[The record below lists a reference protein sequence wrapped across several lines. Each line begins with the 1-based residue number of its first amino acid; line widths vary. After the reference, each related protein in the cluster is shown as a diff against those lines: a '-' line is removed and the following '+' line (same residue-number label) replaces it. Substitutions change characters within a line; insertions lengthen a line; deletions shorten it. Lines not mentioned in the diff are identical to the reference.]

1 MKNKGVGRMI
11 EDIMEL
17 LTTISDNCTANW
29 TRIDDYVLY
38 SKNGF
43 IHIDGLN
50 LSHTVMF
57 KIRAKQSDIG
67 LNFQYPCIYKKEDI
81 LSGKWKVNR
90 MDFNNISDKT
100 YWDLLKFDYV
110 FDINYDSTNFND
122 FERLLK
128 KDIDEILVKNNNSQ
142 GVYSSE
148 LLQSAIIPN
157 VEDIRLKIIYQDAPL
172 RLHYNYSFFNVYC
185 LIAPRLVDINPDIWE
200 LVV

>member
-1 MKNKGVGRMI
+1 MI

-17 LTTISDNCTANW
+17 LTTISYNCTDNW
-29 TRIDDYVLY
+29 TRIEDYVLY

-43 IHIDGLN
+43 LHIDGLN
-50 LSHTVMF
+50 ISHTLMF
-57 KIRAKQSDIG
+57 KIRAKQSDVG

-100 YWDLLKFDYV
+100 YWDLLKFDDV
-110 FDINYDSTNFND
+110 FDIDYDPANFKD

-128 KDIDEILVKNNNSQ
+128 KDIDEILIKNNTFQS
-142 GVYSSE
+142 VYSSK

-157 VEDIRLKIIYQDAPL
+157 IEDIMLKIIHRDAPL

-185 LIAPRLVDINPDIWE
+185 LIAPRLVDINPYIRE